1 MRYSQAEKMEVI
13 RIVEASG
20 LGVKRTLDELGIN
33 HSTFYNWYRRY
44 EEAGYDGLAPRKAS
58 HRRFWNAIPPRER
71 EKVIE
76 LALDN
81 PEKSARELAW
91 TITDK
96 RGYYISESSVYRILK
111 AQDLLSTP
119 AFMVL
124 SARDRF
130 PEPTRSV
137 NELWQTDFTYLKVVR
152 WGWYFL
158 STVLDDYSRY
168 ILSWRLCTGMTA
180 EDVKA
185 TVEDAI
191 RFTGVAHAR
200 VVNRPRLLSDNGPCY
215 LSGELRDYLD
225 NRGIGHTR
233 SKPYHPM
240 TQGKIERYHLSMKSV
255 IRLDNYYSPE
265 ALEREIAAF
274 VSYYNNERYHEA
286 LDNVTP
292 ADVYFGRAQ
301 EVLARRERTKKRTM
315 NERRR
320 LYRETLAAGA

>member
-1 MRYSQAEKMEVI
+1 MRYSQSEKMEVI
-13 RIVEASG
+13 RIVEASS
-20 LGVKRTLDELGIN
+20 LGVKPTLDELGIN

-44 EEAGYDGLAPRKAS
+44 EEGGYDGLASRKAAS
-58 HRRFWNAIPPRER
+58 RRFWNAIPPRER
-71 EKVIE
+71 QKVIE

-81 PEKSARELAW
+81 PEKSPRELAW

-111 AQDLLSTP
+111 VQDLISTP

-124 SARDRF
+124 KARDRF

-168 ILSWRLCTGMTA
+168 ILSWRLCSSMTA

-191 RFTGVAHAR
+191 RFTGVEHAR

-215 LSGELRDYLD
+215 LSGELREYLD
-225 NRGIGHTR
+225 SRGIGHTR
-233 SKPYHPM
+233 SKPFHPM
-240 TQGKIERYHLSMKSV
+240 TQGKIERYHRSMKSV

-265 ALEREIAAF
+265 ALEREIASF
-274 VSYYNNERYHEA
+274 VDYYNNDRYHEA

-292 ADVYFGRAQ
+292 GDVYFGRAH
-301 EVLARRERTKKRTM
+301 EVIARRERIKKRTM
-315 NERRR
+315 TERRR
-320 LYRETLAAGA
+320 LYREALAAGA

>member
-44 EEAGYDGLAPRKAS
+44 EDAGYDGLAPMKAS
-58 HRRFWNAIPPRER
+58 RQRFWNAIPPRER
-71 EKVIE
+71 AKVIE
-76 LALDN
+76 LALEH
-81 PEKSARELAW
+81 PAKSPRELAW

-111 AQDLLSTP
+111 AHDLISTP

-124 SARDRF
+124 TARDRF
-130 PEPTRSV
+130 PEPTRAV

-168 ILSWRLCTGMTA
+168 ILSWRLCSGMTA

-191 RFTGVAHAR
+191 RLTGVAHAR
-200 VVNRPRLLSDNGPCY
+200 VVNRPKLLSDNGPCY
-215 LSGELRDYLD
+215 LSGDLREYLEE
-225 NRGIGHTR
+225 RGIGHTR
-233 SKPYHPM
+233 SKPFHPM
-240 TQGKIERYHLSMKSV
+240 TQGKIERYHRSMKSV

-265 ALEREIAAF
+265 ALEREIASF
-274 VSYYNNERYHEA
+274 VRHYNNERYHEA
-286 LDNVTP
+286 LNNVTP
-292 ADVYFGRAQ
+292 ADVYHGRAD
-301 EVLARRERTKKRTM
+301 EVLARRERTKRRTM